1 MQTFTTETAPAID
14 TQVRDVVQA
23 QPGGEQ
29 IVEQVDQTLESF
41 FNDAT
46 AGLAGNLISN
56 AIGDGITQFGI

>member
-1 MQTFTTETAPAID
+1 M
-14 TQVRDVVQA
+14 QA

-29 IVEQVDQTLESF
+29 IVEQVDSTLEAF

-46 AGLAGNLISN
+46 PGLAGNLISN